1 MLTTIASFDLVGQ
14 IQEGFD
20 NVPGY
25 FGSDVRRRG
34 KVDNLRSGVKEGAKG
49 FAYGLADGLTGLVTE
64 PVKGAKEGVSLD
76 SFKLGKTDSAGA
88 RWRHQWHH
96 HRQ

>member
-1 MLTTIASFDLVGQ
+1 MTRSLAFQRVIKLTVAPQLTSAASFDIIGQ

-25 FGSDVRRRG
+25 FGADVRRRG
-34 KVDNLRSGVKEGAKG
+34 KVDSLRSGVKEGAKG

-64 PVKGAKEGVSLD
+64 PVKGAKEGVSAYVPR
-76 SFKLGKTDSAGA
+76 SS
-88 RWRHQWHH
+88 
-96 HRQ
+96 